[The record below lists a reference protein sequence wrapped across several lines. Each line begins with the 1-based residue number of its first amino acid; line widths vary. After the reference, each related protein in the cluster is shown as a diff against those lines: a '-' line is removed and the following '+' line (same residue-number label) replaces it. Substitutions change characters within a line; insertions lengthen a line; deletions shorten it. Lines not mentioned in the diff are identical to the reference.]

1 MRYPLGAARL
11 IATRLDDFLEE
22 AKQGRHR
29 GRGRIPAP
37 PWAVGTASRDLGV
50 HRNTLRY
57 RLSRARDALGVDIE
71 DPDIAARL
79 SLLMRERG
87 AA

>member
-1 MRYPLGAARL
+1 L
-11 IATRLDDFLEE
+11 
-22 AKQGRHR
+22 RHH
-29 GRGRIPAP
+29 GQLAE
-37 PWAVGTASRDLGV
+37 ASRDVGV

-57 RLSRARDALGVDIE
+57 RISRAREALGVDID

-79 SLLMRERG
+79 WLLMRERG

>member
-1 MRYPLGAARL
+1 MSSRHWLRTCGTVDIGHRL
-11 IATRLDDFLEE
+11 
-22 AKQGRHR
+22 
-29 GRGRIPAP
+29 
-37 PWAVGTASRDLGV
+37 RDLGV

-57 RLSRARDALGVDIE
+57 RLLRAGEALGVDVD

-79 SLLMRERG
+79 WLLMRERG

>member
-1 MRYPLGAARL
+1 L
-11 IATRLDDFLEE
+11 
-22 AKQGRHR
+22 
-29 GRGRIPAP
+29 
-37 PWAVGTASRDLGV
+37 SV

-57 RLSRARDALGVDIE
+57 RLSRAREALGLDID

-79 SLLMRERG
+79 WLLMRERG

>member
-1 MRYPLGAARL
+1 MQSKDVIAA
-11 IATRLDDFLEE
+11 IAAYL
-22 AKQGRHR
+22 RHR
-29 GRGRIPAP
+29 GQWVP
-37 PWAVGTASRDLGV
+37 ASRDLGV

-57 RLSRARDALGVDIE
+57 RLSRARDALGVDID

-79 SLLMRERG
+79 WLLMRERG